1 MSRIARLFVVAV
13 AAGPMILAGT
23 ALAADRTKPAPVPSR
38 PAADRVKPA
47 AGQGKP
53 AAGRQEGSLIGTKK
67 SKKPINITSDNM
79 EADNKRKTVLFIGR
93 VKAVQEDMTLT
104 CDRLIIFYMDVKKP
118 AKPSGGAP
126 DRPAEAPGL
135 FGTGGSG
142 RQIKH
147 ITALGHV
154 KMVQKNKVAM
164 GRRADFFRRE
174 NRVVLS
180 GEAKVWDGRN
190 TLTGERIT
198 VYLNEDRSI
207 VEGSRSRRVQ
217 ATIYPA
223 QAKTP

>member
-1 MSRIARLFVVAV
+1 VSRIARLFVVAI
-13 AAGPMILAGT
+13 ASGLMIPAVT
-23 ALAADRTKPAPVPSR
+23 ALAADRATPAPAKPT
-38 PAADRVKPA
+38 ADRVKPA
-47 AGQGKP
+47 PAPGKP
-53 AAGRQEGSLIGTKK
+53 AAGRQVGSLIGPKK

-79 EADNKRKTVLFIGR
+79 EADNKRKTVVFIGR
-93 VKAVQEDMTLT
+93 VRAVQEDQILT
-104 CDRLIIFYMDVKKP
+104 CDRLIIFYVDVKTP
-118 AKPSGGAP
+118 AKPAGGAP
-126 DRPAEAPGL
+126 DRPSEAPGL
-135 FGTGGSG
+135 FGAGGSG

-154 KMVQKNKVAM
+154 KLVQKNKVAM

-180 GEAKVWDGRN
+180 GEARVWDGRN
-190 TLTGERIT
+190 TLSGERIT

-223 QAKTP
+223 QAKRP